1 MDKVTILWADDE
13 IDLLKPHLLFLKEKG
28 YEVTTTTNG
37 NDALEQFKN
46 NSFDIVFLD
55 ENMPGMSGLETLSR
69 MKNFKSE
76 IPVVMITKSEE
87 ESIMEDAIGSKISD
101 YLIKPVNPNQ
111 ILLAIKKNLENKRL
125 ISEKTSSNYQQE
137 FRSLGMMLNEP
148 LSHSGWADVYKK
160 IIHWELELEE
170 AKDEGMYETL
180 TFQKNEANN
189 LFCRFIENNYLRWLR
204 EPDNNAPVMS
214 HNLFKKK
221 IMPVVTASQKPVF
234 VILIDNLRFDQW
246 KVIQPVIGELFRM
259 KSEETYYSIL
269 PTATQFAR
277 NSIFAGLMPKFIEER
292 FPDKW
297 ESDEAEGGKN
307 LHEEFFLADQL
318 KRLRFEQKFSYS
330 KIVSHKDNTDL
341 ADRILN
347 LLSNKLNV
355 IVVNFVDMLSHAR
368 TEMDMI
374 RELADDEAAYR
385 SLTLS
390 WFTHSPLLDAL
401 TRLAEKEIEL
411 IITTDHGTIRVKEP
425 SKIMSERTTNTNLR
439 YKHGRALTSI
449 AKDVFLVKNPDEAF
463 LPRIYLNDKFAFA
476 KQDKFFVYPNNYNQ
490 FVNFYRNTLQHGGVS
505 LEEMVIPFI
514 HMESKG

>member
-1 MDKVTILWADDE
+1 MEKVTILWADDE

-28 YEVTTTTNG
+28 YDVTTSTNG
-37 NDALEQFKN
+37 HDALDQFQKK
-46 NSFDIVFLD
+46 SFDIVFLD

-69 MKNFKSE
+69 IKAIKSE

-87 ESIMEDAIGSKISD
+87 EEIMEDAIGSKISD

-111 ILLAIKKNLENKRL
+111 ILLSIKKNLENKRL

-137 FRSLGMMLNEP
+137 FRALGMMLNEP
-148 LSHSGWADVYKK
+148 LSHSKWAELYKK

-180 TFQKNEANN
+180 TYQKNEANN

-204 EPDNNAPVMS
+204 ESETDAPVMS
-214 HNLFKKK
+214 HTLFKKK
-221 IMPVVTASQKPVF
+221 IMPVVTASQKPAF

-246 KVIQPVIGELFRM
+246 KVIQPVLGELFRL

-277 NSIFAGLMPKFIEER
+277 NAIFAGLMPKFIEER
-292 FPDKW
+292 FPGKW

-318 KRLRFEQKFSYS
+318 KRFRFEQKFSYS
-330 KIVSHKDNTDL
+330 KIVSHKDSTEL
-341 ADRILN
+341 AEKILN

-390 WFTHSPLLDAL
+390 WFNHSPLLEAL
-401 TRLAEKEIEL
+401 TRLAEKDIDL

-425 SKIMSERTTNTNLR
+425 SKIISERTTNSNLR
-439 YKHGRALTSI
+439 YKHGRALTPI

-463 LPRIYLNDKFAFA
+463 LPRIYLNDKFAFV
-476 KQDKFFVYPNNYNQ
+476 KHDKFFVYPNNYNQ

-505 LEEMVIPFI
+505 LEEVVIPFI
-514 HMESKG
+514 HMESK